1 MTLAYAQ
8 IGVGSMEFISSFLLK
23 EHPKANPTVKKGALL
38 QKGSPHHKHT
48 PHPRNSNRHKKGSL
62 DEHVASEWHG
72 GCFCLFFGAI
82 TQSSPRYLVILM
94 RVEDIS

>member
-38 QKGSPHHKHT
+38 HRGTPHHKHT
-48 PHPRNSNRHKKGSL
+48 SHPRVSHIQKGSL
-62 DEHVASEWHG
+62 DSHAALRMAWMAVVFVRFLH
-72 GCFCLFFGAI
+72 
-82 TQSSPRYLVILM
+82 LVFVLLPT
-94 RVEDIS
+94 RTVK